1 MKSTRFGI
9 YIIIFASTLLINI
22 ERAFSGVVTTVPVSA
37 EVGTGI
43 AANLFPVG
51 LKFDAL
57 NLFLTGPGLVFIDE
71 QRLGMRARLQAYD
84 HRPAEG
90 IAESEMGWVLFSWK
104 LGFDPDSRQV
114 LLHEPSLDTIEFDR
128 DTDSSRLFHAK
139 LKAAWSARVSDP
151 IRSEIPPHPY
161 VLPFKDNI
169 RDLSYDGQAI
179 NIAVAYSL

>member
-57 NLFLTGPGLVFIDE
+57 NLFLTFL
-71 QRLGMRARLQAYD
+71 
-84 HRPAEG
+84 
-90 IAESEMGWVLFSWK
+90 
-104 LGFDPDSRQV
+104 
-114 LLHEPSLDTIEFDR
+114 
-128 DTDSSRLFHAK
+128 RLFLNR
-139 LKAAWSARVSDP
+139 LKPWLRLHIFLMLLALPLSLP
-151 IRSEIPPHPY
+151 I
-161 VLPFKDNI
+161 L
-169 RDLSYDGQAI
+169 LCT
-179 NIAVAYSL
+179 